1 MNMKTLF
8 SLLILTILGFGNN
21 QIYAQSPHIHVDQF
35 GYNQDATK
43 VAVLSDPITGAN
55 SGLSY
60 TPAAQLEVRD
70 NSNNNL
76 IGTYTPVAWNSGA
89 THTDWSGDRG
99 WWLDF
104 SNITQAGEYYIA
116 DPVSNDTSA
125 IFSIGSGTYDE
136 AMKAASRMFY
146 YNRCNM
152 AKAAPYAEANWV
164 DATNNFVGALQ
175 DANCRFIDDQG
186 NASLEKDLSGGWF
199 DAGDYNK
206 YVTFT
211 LSTLHNLLWA
221 YRDNP
226 QVFGDNNNIP
236 ESGNGT
242 PDILDEIKWEL
253 DWLLKMTNT
262 DGSVHIK
269 MGSKNYS
276 ENTSYP
282 PSNNTDPRYYGP
294 TCTSASLTIASV
306 FAHASSVFDD
316 IPGMSGYA
324 TTLRTNAESAWN
336 YVLPFYNNNTLEYNC
351 DDGSIVAG
359 DADFNMDDY
368 QEGMIAA
375 AIYLYEATGNNV
387 YNTFINNNYLSS
399 LVFGNNAN
407 DPNDPSTY
415 YDDWWDINYI
425 EAKDAYLHYT
435 NLPGHNP
442 QVASDFFD
450 SFQAM
455 VNNNWESFM
464 GMSDTDLYRAHMPS
478 YFLGWGSNF
487 GQGNMGNLNFMVTK
501 HGADGGTPDSY
512 IEKASNHL
520 HYLHGTNPL
529 GKLYLSNMYG
539 KGGDRCAD
547 EIYHT
552 WFADNSIYDNALTSA
567 NGPAPGYLAGGPN
580 HTYSGNQT
588 PPSGEP
594 YLKAYGDF
602 NDVASASWEITE
614 PAIYYQAAYIRLLSN
629 VMAQDMNTTSS
640 GPHLEVSDIDIQI
653 YPNPVD
659 QFFVIEG
666 SLSLYDI
673 DIIDA
678 SGQVIQTIV
687 SNNTIEIIDTSTLG
701 PGLYLVRVVHQSNN
715 NLYVQKIIKP

>member
-1 MNMKTLF
+1 MKTILF
-8 SLLILTILGFGNN
+8 SFCLTLLSLFKSHSLFC
-21 QIYAQSPHIHVDQF
+21 QSPYIHVDQF
-35 GYNQDATK
+35 GYNTDAIK

-55 SGLSY
+55 SNLSY
-60 TPAAQLEVRD
+60 SPAAQLELRD
-70 NSNNNL
+70 NNNDNL
-76 IGTYTPVAWNSGA
+76 VTSITPVSWNSGA
-89 THTDWSGDRG
+89 THIDWSGDRG

-104 SNITQAGEYYIA
+104 SSITQEGEYYIT
-116 DPVSNDTSA
+116 DPISNDTSA
-125 IFSIGSGTYDE
+125 IFSIGTGSFDE
-136 AMKAASRMFY
+136 AIKAASRMFY

-152 AKAAPYAEANWV
+152 SKSAPYAEANWI
-164 DATNNFVGALQ
+164 DATNNFMNPLQ

-186 NASLEKDLSGGWF
+186 NASLEKDLTGGWF

-236 ESGNGT
+236 ESGNGI

-253 DWLLKMTNT
+253 DWLLKMTNP

-306 FAHASSVFDD
+306 FANASTVFED
-316 IPGMSGYA
+316 IPGMSSYA
-324 TTLRTNAESAWN
+324 TTLRNTAETAWD
-336 YVLPFYNNNTLEYNC
+336 YLLPFYNNGTLEYNC

-359 DADFNMDDY
+359 DADFDATDY
-368 QEGMIAA
+368 HEGIIAA
-375 AIYLYEATGNNV
+375 AIYLYEATNDNT
-387 YNTFINNNYLSS
+387 YNTFIINNYLLSN
-399 LVFGNNAN
+399 VFGATAN
-407 DPNDPSTY
+407 DPNDITTY
-415 YDDWWDINYI
+415 YDDWWDTNHI
-425 EAKDAYLHYT
+425 ETKDAFLHYS
-435 NLPGHNP
+435 NIPGHNT
-442 QVASDFFD
+442 QVASDFTD

-455 VNNNWESFM
+455 VDNDWNDFL
-464 GMSDTDLYRAHMPS
+464 GMTSTDLYRAYLPS

-487 GQGNMGNLNFMVTK
+487 SQGSMGNLNFLITK
-501 HGADGGTPDSY
+501 HGADGGTPDPY

-552 WFADNSIYDNALTSA
+552 WFADNSIYDNAISST
-567 NGPAPGYLAGGPN
+567 NGPAPGFLAGGPN
-580 HTYSGNQT
+580 HTYGGNMT
-588 PPSGEP
+588 PPAGEP
-594 YLKAYGDF
+594 FLKAYGDF
-602 NDVASASWEITE
+602 NDVPSQSWEITE

-629 VMAQDMNTTSS
+629 VMALDMTTTSS
-640 GPHLEVSDIDIQI
+640 GPHLEVSSIDIQI
-653 YPNPVD
+653 YPNPLD

-666 SLSLYDI
+666 SLSLYNI
-673 DIIDA
+673 DILNA
-678 SGQVIQTIV
+678 TGQVVQTIV
-687 SNNTIEIIDTSTLG
+687 SNKTIEIIDTSLLG
-701 PGLYLVRVVHQSNN
+701 SGMYLVRLVNKTNN
-715 NLYVQKIIKP
+715 NLYVQKIIKS

>member
-1 MNMKTLF
+1 MKTILYFVCLPFLSLF
-8 SLLILTILGFGNN
+8 ICGQLYS
-21 QIYAQSPHIHVDQF
+21 QSPHIHVDQF
-35 GYNQDATK
+35 GYNSDAVK

-60 TPAAQLEVRD
+60 SPSAQLEIRD
-70 NSNNNL
+70 NSNDNL
-76 IGTYTPVAWNSGA
+76 ITTIAPIAWNSGA
-89 THTDWSGDRG
+89 TQTDWSGDRG

-104 SNITQAGEYYIA
+104 SSITQAGEYYIT
-116 DPVSNDTSA
+116 DPISNDTSA
-125 IFSIGSGTYDE
+125 IFSIGTGSYNE
-136 AMKAASRMFY
+136 AIKAASRMFY

-152 AKAAPYAEANWV
+152 SKSAPYAEANWV
-164 DATNNFVGALQ
+164 DASNNFMNPLQ

-211 LSTLHNLLWA
+211 SSTLHNLLWA

-236 ESGNGT
+236 ESGNGI

-253 DWLLKMTNT
+253 DWLMKMTNA

-276 ENTSYP
+276 ENIGYP
-282 PSNNTDPRYYGP
+282 PSNNIDPRYYGP

-306 FAHASSVFDD
+306 FAHAATVFDD
-316 IPGMSGYA
+316 IPGMSGYE
-324 TTLRTNAESAWN
+324 TTLRNTAESAWN
-336 YVLPFYNNNTLEYNC
+336 YLLPFYNNGTLEYNC

-359 DADFNMDDY
+359 DADFNATDY
-368 QEGMIAA
+368 QEGIIAA
-375 AIYLYEATGNNV
+375 AIYLYEATGKNT
-387 YNTFINNNYLSS
+387 YNTFIINNYLSS
-399 LVFGNNAN
+399 IVFGATAN
-407 DPNDPSTY
+407 DPTNQSTY
-415 YDDWWDINYI
+415 EDDWWDINRL
-425 EAKDAYLHYT
+425 ESKDAYLNYV
-435 NLPGHNP
+435 NIPGHNA

-455 VNNNWESFM
+455 VNNNWEGFL
-464 GMSDTDLYRAHMPS
+464 GMSDTDLYRAYMPS
-478 YFLGWGSNF
+478 YFLGWGSNSSESS
-487 GQGNMGNLNFMVTK
+487 MGNLNSLVTK
-501 HGADGGTPDSY
+501 YGADGGTPDPY

-552 WFADNSIYDNALTSA
+552 WFKDNSIYDNALTST

-580 HTYSGNQT
+580 HTYGGNMT
-588 PPSGEP
+588 PPTGEP
-594 YLKAYGDF
+594 YLKAYADF
-602 NDVASASWEITE
+602 NDVPSQSWEITE

-629 VMAQDMNTTSS
+629 IIALDMNTTTSL
-640 GPHLEVSDIDIQI
+640 PHLEVSDIDIQI
-653 YPNPVD
+653 YPNPID

-666 SLSLYDI
+666 SLSLYNI
-673 DIIDA
+673 NILNA
-678 SGQVIQTIV
+678 AGQVVQTIV
-687 SNNTIEIIDTSTLG
+687 SNNNIETIDTSTLG
-701 PGLYLVRVVHQSNN
+701 SGLYLLRVVHKNNN